1 MLRLADER
9 GMQALG
15 NRLSTV
21 SLDRR
26 GRPVVMARSMETHY
40 ILPMADSHSHEGHDH
55 VWADD
60 LTRNQELVLGTLAH
74 AEGPLSAY
82 DILDRL
88 RGDGL
93 RAPLQVYRA
102 LDKLT
107 ERGLAHRLE
116 SLNAFVCCADAKRHA
131 AGTIAFAICE
141 HCGRVEE
148 FADPTLE
155 GHLKKW
161 SKGSGFKPNRT
172 TIELRGLC
180 KNCAGTQS

>member
-1 MLRLADER
+1 
-9 GMQALG
+9 
-15 NRLSTV
+15 
-21 SLDRR
+21 
-26 GRPVVMARSMETHY
+26 MAQ
-40 ILPMADSHSHEGHDH
+40 SHEGHDH

-74 AEGPLSAY
+74 SKAPLSAY

-102 LDKLT
+102 LEKLT

-116 SLNAFVCCADAKRHA
+116 SLNAFVCCADAHCHA
-131 AGTIAFAICE
+131 SGSIAFAICE
-141 HCGRVEE
+141 HCGQVEE
-148 FADPTLE
+148 FADPDVEAKLSDLSRST
-155 GHLKKW
+155 
-161 SKGSGFKPNRT
+161 GFVPSRM

-180 KNCAGTQS
+180 KGCAAAAS